1 MTMASKGC
9 CHHLRGRFT
18 RDRIQSLKQRLFR
31 SLPIA
36 DNRSCG
42 SAESLKRPLST
53 SSWVGRNIA
62 DLFVCQARESQQN
75 YQHNRY
81 VHRQFSS
88 SPRTN
93 NSSPFQP
100 YNNSPTSSIDHL
112 RNNRATTERSLS
124 SQNGSNGIIV
134 NRNENSTG
142 PLISFSSV
150 TETLLDS
157 TVMEKPYTVV
167 LMEDD
172 ISPSVFYGGKECLP
186 DKNDDIELSSWAE
199 TFRSRIPRDY
209 GMSFASIFLQMR
221 SDSTTER
228 TATILDA
235 LEALKASSLP
245 NMADALL
252 VARGPLSALCA
263 QYYLESFPLKGL
275 IMIDPVLLEGD
286 NSSDETALFSFVAN
300 QVYPNDADS
309 LDRFRSERLLVEP
322 NAVPMMVVRTISEEI
337 GLVDWRAAW
346 RLSSQHVADRHGD
359 NEGPYGIVPVVDMV
373 ESSTT
378 DYKDDDMFATLLLED
393 INRWVDEDLQW

>member
-1 MTMASKGC
+1 M
-9 CHHLRGRFT
+9 
-18 RDRIQSLKQRLFR
+18 
-31 SLPIA
+31 
-36 DNRSCG
+36 
-42 SAESLKRPLST
+42 
-53 SSWVGRNIA
+53 
-62 DLFVCQARESQQN
+62 
-75 YQHNRY
+75 
-81 VHRQFSS
+81 
-88 SPRTN
+88 
-93 NSSPFQP
+93 
-100 YNNSPTSSIDHL
+100 
-112 RNNRATTERSLS
+112 
-124 SQNGSNGIIV
+124 
-134 NRNENSTG
+134 
-142 PLISFSSV
+142 
-150 TETLLDS
+150 
-157 TVMEKPYTVV
+157 
-167 LMEDD
+167 
-172 ISPSVFYGGKECLP
+172 P